1 MAPPRERPRGGARVW
16 APACARAW
24 GAAPDAPWVVWQFR
38 SPTEPVIVISFPAA
52 AAWPC
57 AASGSAHRPSTA
69 VVARVRFNIGSFSS
83 SRGGVDVGD
92 SVYHT
97 FRPRGSDWR
106 ILGAMS
112 AAYRELPERVGA
124 GGERGGV
131 AAS

>member
-38 SPTEPVIVISFPAA
+38 SPTEPVIVISLPAA

-69 VVARVRFNIGSFSS
+69 VVARVRFNIGSSPP
-83 SRGGVDVGD
+83 SRGGVDLGD
-92 SVYHT
+92 SVYPT
-97 FRPRGSDWR
+97 SPPRAPGWGVF
-106 ILGAMS
+106 GALS
-112 AAYRELPERVGA
+112 AADRQLLLEVCA
-124 GGERGGV
+124 
-131 AAS
+131 